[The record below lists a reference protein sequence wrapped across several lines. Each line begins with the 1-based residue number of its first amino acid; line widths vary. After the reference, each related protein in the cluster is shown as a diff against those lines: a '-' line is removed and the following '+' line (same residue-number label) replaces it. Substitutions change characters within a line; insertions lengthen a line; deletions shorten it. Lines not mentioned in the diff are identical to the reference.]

1 MSSIAG
7 TTAKT
12 RRVVITGAGIVSCIG
27 NDLASVET
35 SLREGKSGIRAV
47 EKFTELGLRSQIGG
61 MPDIDLEARI
71 DRKQL
76 RFMGDAAAYAQIALE
91 DAIAQSGLTPSQVS
105 HPRTGLI
112 MGSGGGSPINQIEAA
127 DTLREK
133 GIRRVGPYQVT
144 RCMSSTVS
152 ACLATNFKVK
162 GINYS
167 ITSACSTS
175 AHCIGAAAQQIAWGL
190 QDVMFAGGGEELSW
204 GMALLFDGMG
214 AMSSK
219 YNATPTQAARAYDAT
234 RDGFVIAG
242 GGGAVVL
249 ESLEHA
255 QARGATILAEIVGF
269 GATSDGADMV
279 APSGDGAIACM
290 QQALQGLEGAEEAID
305 YINTHGT
312 STPVGDMQ
320 EVRAM
325 QAVFGTKVPPFSSTK
340 SLTGHSLG
348 ATGVQEAIYC
358 LIMLQKQFIA
368 GSVNV
373 QTPDPLLGDM
383 PLVTQTRPAQLTTVL
398 SNSFGFGG
406 TNASL
411 VLRRFPHSPL

>member
-1 MSSIAG
+1 MM
-7 TTAKT
+7 K
-12 RRVVITGAGIVSCIG
+12 RVVITGTGIVSCIG
-27 NDLASVET
+27 NDNATVT
-35 SLREGKSGIRAV
+35 QSLREGRSGIRAMPQ
-47 EKFTELGLRSQIGG
+47 FTELGMRSQVAGVPQIN
-61 MPDIDLEARI
+61 LEERI

-76 RFMGDAAAYAQIALE
+76 RFMGDAAAYAHIALA
-91 DAIAQSGLTPSQVS
+91 DAIASSGLTPDQVS

-112 MGSGGGSPINQIEAA
+112 MGSGGGSPANQIEAA
-127 DTLREK
+127 DILRAK

-152 ACLATNFKVK
+152 ACLSTNFAIK

-175 AHCIGAAAQQIAWGL
+175 AHCIGAAAQQIAFGL
-190 QDVMFAGGGEELSW
+190 QDVMFAGGGEEVTW
-204 GMALLFDGMG
+204 GMGLLFDAMG
-214 AMSSK
+214 AMSSA
-219 YNATPTQAARAYDAT
+219 YNDTPEKASRAYDAN
-234 RDGFVIAG
+234 RDGFVLSG

-255 QARGATILAEIVGF
+255 LARGATILGEVIGF

-290 QQALQGLEGAEEAID
+290 RQAIEGLDAPID

-312 STPVGDMQ
+312 STPVGDVP
-320 EVRAM
+320 ELRAIKT
-325 QAVFGTKVPPFSSTK
+325 VFGDAIPPFSSTK

-358 LIMLQKQFIA
+358 LLMLQQGFIA
-368 GSVNV
+368 GSANIE
-373 QTPDPLLGDM
+373 TLEPAAEGM
-383 PLVTQTRPAQLTTVL
+383 PLVRETVDAPIRTAL

-411 VLRRFPHSPL
+411 VLRRWDGA

>member
-1 MSSIAG
+1 MN
-7 TTAKT
+7 TK
-12 RRVVITGAGIVSCIG
+12 RVVITGAGIVSCIG
-27 NDLASVET
+27 NDLAAVEA
-35 SLREGKSGIRAV
+35 SLREGRSGIRAV
-47 EKFTELGLRSQIGG
+47 PEFTALGLRSQVAGVPEIDIG
-61 MPDIDLEARI
+61 ARI

-91 DAIAQSGLTPSQVS
+91 DAIAQSGLAPEQVS

-112 MGSGGGSPINQIEAA
+112 MGSGGGSPANQIEAA

-175 AHCIGAAAQQIAWGL
+175 AHCIGAAAQQIAWGM

-219 YNATPTQAARAYDAT
+219 YNATPEKASRAYDAQ
-234 RDGFVIAG
+234 RDGFVLSG

-255 QARGATILAEIVGF
+255 ERRGATILAEVVGF
-269 GATSDGADMV
+269 GATSDGEDMV
-279 APSGDGAIACM
+279 APSGDGAVACM
-290 QQALQGLEGAEEAID
+290 RQAIAGLEGPID

-325 QAVFGTKVPPFSSTK
+325 QTVFGSAVPPFSSTK

-358 LIMLQKQFIA
+358 LIMLQQGFIA

-373 QTPDPLLGDM
+373 ETPDAALGDM
-383 PLVTQTRPAQLTTVL
+383 PLVTRTRDARLSTVL

-411 VLRRFPHSPL
+411 VLRRWQD

>member
-1 MSSIAG
+1 MN
-7 TTAKT
+7 AK
-12 RRVVITGAGIVSCIG
+12 RRVVVTGMGLVSCIG
-27 NDLASVET
+27 NDLDTVEQ
-35 SLREGKSGIRAV
+35 SLRQGHSGIRAMPQ
-47 EKFTELGLRSQIGG
+47 FTELGLRSQVAGA
-61 MPDIDLEARI
+61 PQIDLEARI

-76 RFMGDAAAYAQIALE
+76 RFMGDAAAYAHLSLQ
-91 DAIAQSGLTPSQVS
+91 DAIAQAGLTPAQVS

-112 MGSGGGSPINQIEAA
+112 MGSGGGSPANQIEAA
-127 DTLREK
+127 DTLRSK

-152 ACLATNFKVK
+152 ACLSTNFAIK

-190 QDVMFAGGGEELSW
+190 QDVVFAGGGEELSW

-214 AMSSK
+214 AMSAKRNDQPEKAS
-219 YNATPTQAARAYDAT
+219 RAYDAD

-242 GGGAVVL
+242 GGGALVL

-255 QARGATILAEIVGF
+255 QARGATILGEVVGF

-279 APSGDGAIACM
+279 APSGEGAVACM
-290 QQALQGLEGAEEAID
+290 RQALEGLDGPID

-312 STPVGDMQ
+312 STPVGDVP
-320 EVRAM
+320 ELNAM
-325 QAVFGTKVPPFSSTK
+325 RTVFGEGQVPPFSSTK

-358 LIMLQKQFIA
+358 LLMLQKGFIA

-373 QTPDPLLGDM
+373 DTPDAAVGSL
-383 PLVTQTRPAQLTTVL
+383 PLVTATRDADLRQAL

-411 VLRRFPHSPL
+411 VLRRWA

>member
-1 MSSIAG
+1 M
-7 TTAKT
+7 K
-12 RRVVITGAGIVSCIG
+12 RVVITGTGIVSCIG
-27 NDLASVET
+27 NDNATVT
-35 SLREGKSGIRAV
+35 QALREGRSGIRAMPQ
-47 EKFTELGLRSQIGG
+47 FTELGMRSQVAGVPQIN
-61 MPDIDLEARI
+61 LEERI

-76 RFMGDAAAYAQIALE
+76 RFMGDAAAYAHIALA
-91 DAIAQSGLTPSQVS
+91 DAIAASGLTPDQVS

-112 MGSGGGSPINQIEAA
+112 MGSGGGSPANQIEAA
-127 DTLREK
+127 DILRSK

-152 ACLATNFKVK
+152 ACLSTNFAIK

-175 AHCIGAAAQQIAWGL
+175 AHCIGAAAQQIAWGM
-190 QDVMFAGGGEELSW
+190 QDVVFAGGGEEVTW
-204 GMALLFDGMG
+204 GMGLLFDAMG
-214 AMSSK
+214 AMSSA
-219 YNATPTQAARAYDAT
+219 YNATPEKASRAYDAH
-234 RDGFVIAG
+234 RDGFVLSG

-255 QARGATILAEIVGF
+255 LARGATILGEVVGF

-290 QQALQGLEGAEEAID
+290 RQAIEGLDVPID

-312 STPVGDMQ
+312 STPVGDVP
-320 EVRAM
+320 ELRAI
-325 QAVFGTKVPPFSSTK
+325 QTVFGDAIPPFSSTK

-358 LIMLQKQFIA
+358 LLMLQQGFIA
-368 GSVNV
+368 GSAHIE
-373 QTPDPLLGDM
+373 TLDPAAEGM
-383 PLVTQTRPAQLTTVL
+383 PLVRETRDAPIRTAL

-411 VLRRFPHSPL
+411 VLRRWDGA

>member
-1 MSSIAG
+1 MN
-7 TTAKT
+7 AK
-12 RRVVITGAGIVSCIG
+12 RRVVITGMGLVSCIG
-27 NDLASVET
+27 NDLDTVEQA
-35 SLREGKSGIRAV
+35 LRQGRSGIRAMPQ
-47 EKFTELGLRSQIGG
+47 FTEMGLRSQVGG
-61 MPDIDLEARI
+61 APQIDLEARI

-76 RFMGDAAAYAQIALE
+76 RFMGDAAAYAHLSLQ
-91 DAIAQSGLTPSQVS
+91 DAIAQAGLTPAQVS

-112 MGSGGGSPINQIEAA
+112 MGSGGGSPANQIEAA
-127 DTLREK
+127 DTLRSK

-152 ACLATNFKVK
+152 ACLSTHFAIK

-175 AHCIGAAAQQIAWGL
+175 AHCIGAAAQQIAWGM

-214 AMSSK
+214 AMSAKRNDQPEKAS
-219 YNATPTQAARAYDAT
+219 RAYDAD

-242 GGGAVVL
+242 GGGALVL
-249 ESLEHA
+249 EALEHA
-255 QARGATILAEIVGF
+255 QARGATILGEVVGF

-279 APSGDGAIACM
+279 APSGEGAVACMRQAIA
-290 QQALQGLEGAEEAID
+290 GLDGPID

-312 STPVGDMQ
+312 STPVGDVP
-320 EVRAM
+320 ELNAM
-325 QAVFGTKVPPFSSTK
+325 RSVFGEGAVPPFSSTK

-358 LIMLQKQFIA
+358 LLMLQKGFIA

-373 QTPDPLLGDM
+373 DTPDPAVGSL
-383 PLVTQTRPAQLTTVL
+383 PLVTATREAPLRQAL

-411 VLRRFPHSPL
+411 VLHRWDS

>member
-1 MSSIAG
+1 M
-7 TTAKT
+7 
-12 RRVVITGAGIVSCIG
+12 RRVVITGTGIVSCIG
-27 NDLASVET
+27 NDKATVT
-35 SLREGKSGIRAV
+35 ASLRDSRPGIRAMP
-47 EKFTELGLRSQIGG
+47 EFAEMGLRSQVAGV
-61 MPDIDLEARI
+61 PQIDLEALI

-76 RFMGDAAAYAQIALE
+76 RFMGDAAAYAHVSLQ
-91 DAIAQSGLTPSQVS
+91 DAIAESGLTPGQVS

-112 MGSGGGSPINQIEAA
+112 MGSGGGSPANQIESA
-127 DTLREK
+127 DILRSK

-152 ACLATNFKVK
+152 ACLSTNFAIK

-175 AHCIGAAAQQIAWGL
+175 AHCIGAAAQQIAWGM
-190 QDVMFAGGGEELSW
+190 QDVMFAGGGEEVSW
-204 GMALLFDGMG
+204 GMGMLFDAMG
-214 AMSSK
+214 AMSSA
-219 YNATPTQAARAYDAT
+219 YNATPEKASRAYDAN
-234 RDGFVIAG
+234 RDGFVLSG

-255 QARGATILAEIVGF
+255 QARGATILGEVVGF

-290 QQALQGLEGAEEAID
+290 RQAIAGLEQPID

-312 STPVGDMQ
+312 STPVGDVP
-320 EVRAM
+320 ELRAIK
-325 QAVFGTKVPPFSSTK
+325 AVFGDAIPRFSSTK

-358 LIMLQKQFIA
+358 LLMLQQGFIA
-368 GSVNV
+368 GSANIE
-373 QTPDPLLGDM
+373 TLDPAAEGM
-383 PLVTQTRPAQLTTVL
+383 PLVRTTVDAPIRTAL

-411 VLRRFPHSPL
+411 VLRRWDGA

>member
-1 MSSIAG
+1 MS
-7 TTAKT
+7 KK
-12 RRVVITGAGIVSCIG
+12 RVVITGTGIVSCIG
-27 NDLASVET
+27 NDRATVVQ
-35 SLREGKSGIRAV
+35 SLRESRSGIRAMPA
-47 EKFTELGLRSQIGG
+47 FTELGLRSQVAGI
-61 MPDIDLEARI
+61 PQINLEERI

-76 RFMGDAAAYAQIALE
+76 RFMGDAAAYAHISLQE
-91 DAIAQSGLTPSQVS
+91 AIAQAGLTPAQVS

-112 MGSGGGSPINQIEAA
+112 MGSGGGSPANQIEAA
-127 DTLREK
+127 DVLRSK

-152 ACLATNFKVK
+152 ACLSTNFAIK

-175 AHCIGAAAQQIAWGL
+175 AHCIGAAAQQIAWGM

-219 YNATPTQAARAYDAT
+219 YNATPEKASRAYDAN

-249 ESLEHA
+249 ESLDHA
-255 QARGATILAEIVGF
+255 LARGATILGEVVGF
-269 GATSDGADMV
+269 GATSDGEDMV
-279 APSGDGAIACM
+279 APSGEGAIACM
-290 QQALQGLEGAEEAID
+290 RQAIEGLDAPID

-312 STPVGDMQ
+312 STPVGDVP
-320 EVRAM
+320 ELRAIR
-325 QAVFGTKVPPFSSTK
+325 AVFGEAIPPFSSTK

-358 LIMLQKQFIA
+358 LLMLQDGFIA
-368 GSVNV
+368 GSANV
-373 QTPDPLLGDM
+373 ETLEPAAEGM
-383 PLVTQTRPAQLTTVL
+383 PLVTVTRDAPIRTAL

-411 VLRRFPHSPL
+411 VLRRWDGA

>member
-1 MSSIAG
+1 
-7 TTAKT
+7 
-12 RRVVITGAGIVSCIG
+12 
-27 NDLASVET
+27 
-35 SLREGKSGIRAV
+35 
-47 EKFTELGLRSQIGG
+47 
-61 MPDIDLEARI
+61 
-71 DRKQL
+71 
-76 RFMGDAAAYAQIALE
+76 
-91 DAIAQSGLTPSQVS
+91 
-105 HPRTGLI
+105 
-112 MGSGGGSPINQIEAA
+112 MGSGGGSPANQIEAGRHA
-127 DTLREK
+127 ARR

-175 AHCIGAAAQQIAWGL
+175 AHCIGAAAQQIAWGM

-204 GMALLFDGMG
+204 GMSLLFDGMG

-219 YNATPTQAARAYDAT
+219 YNETPEKASRAYDAN

-255 QARGATILAEIVGF
+255 LARGANILAEVVGF
-269 GATSDGADMV
+269 GATSDGEDMV
-279 APSGDGAIACM
+279 APSGDGAIAC
-290 QQALQGLEGAEEAID
+290 ACSRPWKARHPID

-312 STPVGDMQ
+312 STPWATC
-320 EVRAM
+320 RKCAPC
-325 QAVFGTKVPPFSSTK
+325 VPCLATRCRRSRPP

-358 LIMLQKQFIA
+358 MIMLNKGFIA
-368 GSVNV
+368 GSANV
-373 QTPDPLLGDM
+373 ETPDPALGDM
-383 PLVTQTRPAQLTTVL
+383 PW
-398 SNSFGFGG
+398 
-406 TNASL
+406 
-411 VLRRFPHSPL
+411 

>member
-1 MSSIAG
+1 M
-7 TTAKT
+7 K
-12 RRVVITGAGIVSCIG
+12 RRVVITGTGIVSCIG
-27 NDLASVET
+27 NDNATVEA
-35 SLREGKSGIRAV
+35 SLRESRSGIRAMP
-47 EKFTELGLRSQIGG
+47 EFTELGMRSQVAGI
-61 MPDIDLEARI
+61 PQIDLEAQI

-76 RFMGDAAAYAQIALE
+76 RFMGDAAAYAQIALTQ
-91 DAIAQSGLTPSQVS
+91 AIAEAGLTPEQVS

-112 MGSGGGSPINQIEAA
+112 MGSGGGSPANQIEAA

-152 ACLATNFKVK
+152 ACLSTNFGIK

-175 AHCIGAAAQQIAWGL
+175 AHCIGSAAQQIAWGM

-204 GMALLFDGMG
+204 GMSLLFDGMG

-219 YNATPTQAARAYDAT
+219 YNATPEKAARAYDAN

-255 QARGATILAEIVGF
+255 LARGANILGEVVGF
-269 GATSDGADMV
+269 GATSDGEDMV

-290 QQALQGLEGAEEAID
+290 RQAIEGLEGPID

-312 STPVGDMQ
+312 STPVGDVP
-320 EVRAM
+320 ELRAIRE
-325 QAVFGTKVPPFSSTK
+325 VFGDQIPPFSSTK

-358 LIMLQKQFIA
+358 LLMLNKGFIA
-368 GSVNV
+368 GSANV
-373 QTPDPLLGDM
+373 ETPDPAVEGM
-383 PLVTQTRPAQLTTVL
+383 PLVTETRDATLRQVL

-411 VLRRFPHSPL
+411 VLRRWEGA

>member
-1 MSSIAG
+1 MS
-7 TTAKT
+7 KK
-12 RRVVITGAGIVSCIG
+12 RVVITGAGIVSCIG
-27 NDLASVET
+27 NDLDTVEA
-35 SLREGKSGIRAV
+35 SLRQGKSGIRAV
-47 EKFTELGLRSQIGG
+47 EKFTELGLRSQVAGRPEI
-61 MPDIDLEARI
+61 DIEARI

-91 DAIAQSGLTPSQVS
+91 DAIKQAGLAPEQVS

-112 MGSGGGSPINQIEAA
+112 MGSGGGSPANQIEAA
-127 DTLREK
+127 DILRSK

-152 ACLATNFKVK
+152 ACLSTHFGIK

-175 AHCIGAAAQQIAWGL
+175 AHCIGAAAQQIAWGM

-214 AMSSK
+214 AMSAKRNDQPEKAS
-219 YNATPTQAARAYDAT
+219 RAYDAD

-255 QARGATILAEIVGF
+255 QARGATILGEVVGF

-290 QQALQGLEGAEEAID
+290 RQAIEGLDGPIH

-312 STPVGDMQ
+312 SAPVGDVP
-320 EVRAM
+320 ELNALRT
-325 QAVFGTKVPPFSSTK
+325 VFGQGGDAQVPPFSSTK

-348 ATGVQEAIYC
+348 ATGVQETIYC
-358 LIMLQKQFIA
+358 LLMLQKGFIA

-373 QTPDPLLGDM
+373 DNPDPAVGEL
-383 PLVTQTRPAQLTTVL
+383 PLVTATRAAPLRQAL

-411 VLRRFPHSPL
+411 VLRRWD

>member
-1 MSSIAG
+1 MSM
-7 TTAKT
+7 KK
-12 RRVVITGAGIVSCIG
+12 RVVITGAGIVSCIG
-27 NDLASVET
+27 NDLATVEAA
-35 SLREGKSGIRAV
+35 LRESRPGIRAMPR
-47 EKFTELGLRSQIGG
+47 FAELGMRSQVAGV
-61 MPDIDLEARI
+61 PEIDLEARI

-76 RFMGDAAAYAQIALE
+76 RFMGDAAAYAHLALA
-91 DAIAQSGLTPSQVS
+91 DAIAQAGLTPSQVS

-112 MGSGGGSPINQIEAA
+112 MGSGGGSPDNQIESA
-127 DTLREK
+127 DILRSK

-152 ACLATNFKVK
+152 ACLSTNYGIK

-175 AHCIGAAAQQIAWGL
+175 AHCIGAAAQQIAWGM
-190 QDVMFAGGGEELSW
+190 QDVMFAGGGEEVTW
-204 GMALLFDGMG
+204 GMGLLFDAMG

-219 YNATPTQAARAYDAT
+219 YNDTPEQASRAYDAN
-234 RDGFVIAG
+234 RDGFVLSG

-255 QARGATILAEIVGF
+255 QARGATILGEVVGF

-290 QQALQGLEGAEEAID
+290 RQAIEGLDGPID

-312 STPVGDMQ
+312 STPVGDVP
-320 EVRAM
+320 ELRAIRE
-325 QAVFGTKVPPFSSTK
+325 VFGDAVPPFSSTK

-358 LIMLQKQFIA
+358 LIMLQKGFIA
-368 GSVNV
+368 GSANV
-373 QTPDPLLGDM
+373 EAPDPAVEGM
-383 PLVTQTRPAQLTTVL
+383 PLVTATREAPLRTAL

-406 TNASL
+406 TNACL
-411 VLRRFPHSPL
+411 VLRRWEG

>member
-1 MSSIAG
+1 M
-7 TTAKT
+7 K
-12 RRVVITGAGIVSCIG
+12 RRVVITGTGIVSCIG
-27 NDLASVET
+27 NDNATVEA
-35 SLREGKSGIRAV
+35 SLRESRSGIRAMP
-47 EKFTELGLRSQIGG
+47 EFTELGMRSQVAGI
-61 MPDIDLEARI
+61 PQIDVEALI

-76 RFMGDAAAYAQIALE
+76 RFMGDAAAYAQIALTP
-91 DAIAQSGLTPSQVS
+91 AIAEAGLTPEQVS

-112 MGSGGGSPINQIEAA
+112 MGSGGGSPANQIEAA

-152 ACLATNFKVK
+152 ACLSTNFGIK

-175 AHCIGAAAQQIAWGL
+175 AHCIGSAAQQIAWGM

-204 GMALLFDGMG
+204 GMSLLFDGMG

-219 YNATPTQAARAYDAT
+219 YNATPEKAARAYDAN

-255 QARGATILAEIVGF
+255 LARGANILGEVVGF
-269 GATSDGADMV
+269 GATSDGEDMV

-290 QQALQGLEGAEEAID
+290 RQAIEGLDGPID

-312 STPVGDMQ
+312 STPVGDVP
-320 EVRAM
+320 ELRAIRE
-325 QAVFGTKVPPFSSTK
+325 VFGENIPPFSSTK

-358 LIMLQKQFIA
+358 LLMLNKGFIA
-368 GSVNV
+368 GSANV
-373 QTPDPLLGDM
+373 ETPDPAVEGM
-383 PLVTQTRPAQLTTVL
+383 PLVTVTRDAPLRQVL

-411 VLRRFPHSPL
+411 VLKRWEGA

>member
-1 MSSIAG
+1 M
-7 TTAKT
+7 K
-12 RRVVITGAGIVSCIG
+12 RVVITGMGIVSCIG
-27 NDLASVET
+27 NDMATVTE
-35 SLREGKSGIRAV
+35 SLRESRSGIRAMP
-47 EKFTELGLRSQIGG
+47 EFTELNMRSQVAGVPQIN
-61 MPDIDLEARI
+61 LEALI

-76 RFMGDAAAYAQIALE
+76 RFMGDAAAYAHISLAN
-91 DAIAQSGLTPSQVS
+91 AIAEAGLTPEQVS

-112 MGSGGGSPINQIEAA
+112 MGSGGGSPANQIEAA
-127 DTLREK
+127 DILRSK

-152 ACLATNFKVK
+152 ACLSTNFAIK

-175 AHCIGAAAQQIAWGL
+175 AHCIGAAAQQIAWGM
-190 QDVMFAGGGEELSW
+190 QDVMFAGGGEEVTW
-204 GMALLFDGMG
+204 GMGLLFDAMG
-214 AMSSK
+214 AMSSA
-219 YNATPTQAARAYDAT
+219 YNATPEKASRAYDAN
-234 RDGFVIAG
+234 RDGFVLSG

-249 ESLEHA
+249 ESLDHA
-255 QARGATILAEIVGF
+255 LARGANILGEVIGF

-290 QQALQGLEGAEEAID
+290 RQAISTVSEPID

-312 STPVGDMQ
+312 STPVGDVP
-320 EVRAM
+320 ELRAIRE
-325 QAVFGTKVPPFSSTK
+325 VFGEAIPPFSSTK

-358 LIMLQKQFIA
+358 LLMLQQGFIA

-373 QTPDPLLGDM
+373 ETLEPAAEGM
-383 PLVTQTRPAQLTTVL
+383 PLVRETRDAPIRTAL

-411 VLRRFPHSPL
+411 VLRRWEGV

>member
-1 MSSIAG
+1 M
-7 TTAKT
+7 K
-12 RRVVITGAGIVSCIG
+12 RVVITGTGIVSCIG
-27 NDLASVET
+27 NDSAAVT
-35 SLREGKSGIRAV
+35 ASLRESRSGIRAMP
-47 EKFTELGLRSQIGG
+47 KFAEMGLRSQVAGV
-61 MPDIDLEARI
+61 PQIDLEAVI
-71 DRKQL
+71 DRKHL
-76 RFMGDAAAYAQIALE
+76 RFMGDAAAYAHVSLAN
-91 DAIAQSGLTPSQVS
+91 AIAEAGLPPEVVS

-112 MGSGGGSPINQIEAA
+112 MGSGGGSPENQIASA
-127 DTLREK
+127 DILRSK

-152 ACLATNFKVK
+152 ACLSTNFGIK

-175 AHCIGAAAQQIAWGL
+175 AHCIGAAAQQIAWGM
-190 QDVMFAGGGEELSW
+190 QDVMFAGGGEEVSW
-204 GMALLFDGMG
+204 GMGMLFDAMG
-214 AMSSK
+214 AMSSA
-219 YNATPTQAARAYDAT
+219 YNATPEKASRAYDAN
-234 RDGFVIAG
+234 RDGFVLSG

-255 QARGATILAEIVGF
+255 QARGAKILGELIGF

-279 APSGDGAIACM
+279 APSGEGAIACM
-290 QQALQGLEGAEEAID
+290 QQAIAGLDQPID

-312 STPVGDMQ
+312 STPVGDVP
-320 EVRAM
+320 ELRAIK
-325 QAVFGTKVPPFSSTK
+325 AVFGDAIPRFSSTK

-358 LIMLQKQFIA
+358 LLMLQQGFIA
-368 GSVNV
+368 GSANID
-373 QTPDPLLGDM
+373 TLDSAAEGM
-383 PLVTQTRPAQLTTVL
+383 PLVQKTVDAPIRTAL

-411 VLRRFPHSPL
+411 LLRRWDQA

>member
-1 MSSIAG
+1 M
-7 TTAKT
+7 K

-27 NDLASVET
+27 VGLEAVET
-35 SLREGKSGIRAV
+35 SLREGRSGIQHMPV
-47 EKFTELGLRSQIGG
+47 FKELGLRSQVAGI
-61 MPDIDLEARI
+61 PQINVEEFI

-76 RFMGDAAAYAQIALE
+76 RFMGDAAAYAQISLQQ
-91 DAIAQSGLTPSQVS
+91 AIAQAGLQPEQIS

-112 MGSGGGSPINQIEAA
+112 MGSGGGSPANQIEAA

-144 RCMSSTVS
+144 RCMGSTVS
-152 ACLATNFKVK
+152 ANLATNFKIK

-175 AHCIGAAAQQIAWGL
+175 AHCIGAAAQQIAWGM

-204 GMALLFDGMG
+204 GLAMLFDGMG

-219 YNATPTQAARAYDAT
+219 FNDTPEKASRPYDSE

-242 GGGAVVL
+242 GGGALVL

-255 QARGATILAEIVGF
+255 QARGANILAEIVGF
-269 GATSDGADMV
+269 GISSDGEDMV
-279 APSGDGAIACM
+279 APSGDGAVAAM
-290 QQALQGLEGAEEAID
+290 AQAIEGLPEPID

-312 STPVGDMQ
+312 STPVGDVP
-320 EVRAM
+320 ELHAIRK
-325 QAVFGTKVPPFSSTK
+325 VFGDRIPPFSSTK
-340 SLTGHSLG
+340 SLTGHSQG
-348 ATGVQEAIYC
+348 ATGVQEAIYSM
-358 LIMLQKQFIA
+358 IMLMKGFIA
-368 GSVNV
+368 GSANV
-373 QTPDPLLGDM
+373 ETPDPAVGDM
-383 PLVTQTRPAQLTTVL
+383 PLVTKSRAADLKQVL

-406 TNASL
+406 TNACL
-411 VLRRFPHSPL
+411 VLRRWEAA

>member
-1 MSSIAG
+1 M
-7 TTAKT
+7 K
-12 RRVVITGAGIVSCIG
+12 RVVVTGTGIVSCIG
-27 NDLASVET
+27 NDDGAVT
-35 SLREGKSGIRAV
+35 ASLRESRSGIRAMP
-47 EKFTELGLRSQIGG
+47 EFAAMSMRSRVAGV
-61 MPDIDLEARI
+61 PEIDLDAVI

-76 RFMGDAAAYAQIALE
+76 RFMGNAAAYAHVSLAH
-91 DAIAQSGLTPSQVS
+91 AIATSGLAPEQVS

-112 MGSGGGSPINQIEAA
+112 MGSGGGSPANQIESA
-127 DTLREK
+127 DILRSK

-152 ACLATNFKVK
+152 ACLSTNFSIK

-175 AHCIGAAAQQIAWGL
+175 AHCIGAAAQQIAWGM
-190 QDVMFAGGGEELSW
+190 QDVMFAGGGEEVTW
-204 GMALLFDGMG
+204 GMGLLFDAMG
-214 AMSSK
+214 AMSSA
-219 YNATPTQAARAYDAT
+219 YNDKPEKASRPYDVN
-234 RDGFVIAG
+234 RDGFVLSG

-255 QARGATILAEIVGF
+255 QARGAKILGEVVGF

-290 QQALQGLEGAEEAID
+290 RQAIANVDGPID

-312 STPVGDMQ
+312 STPVGDAP
-320 EVRAM
+320 ELRAIRE
-325 QAVFGTKVPPFSSTK
+325 VFGDAIPPFSSTK

-358 LIMLQKQFIA
+358 LLMLQHGFIA
-368 GSVNV
+368 GSANIE
-373 QTPDPLLGDM
+373 TLDPAAEGM
-383 PLVTQTRPAQLTTVL
+383 PLVRETRDAPLRTAL

-411 VLRRFPHSPL
+411 VLRRWDGA

>member
-1 MSSIAG
+1 M
-7 TTAKT
+7 TKK
-12 RRVVITGAGIVSCIG
+12 RVVITGAGIVSCIG
-27 NDLASVET
+27 NDWATVEA
-35 SLREGKSGIRAV
+35 SLRAGTSGIKAV
-47 EKFTELGLRSQIGG
+47 EKFTELGLRSQVAGVPEI
-61 MPDIDLEARI
+61 DIEARI

-91 DAIAQSGLTPSQVS
+91 DAIKQAGLTPEQVS
-105 HPRTGLI
+105 PPRTGLI
-112 MGSGGGSPINQIEAA
+112 MGSGGGSPANQIEAA

-204 GMALLFDGMG
+204 GMSLLFDGMG

-219 YNATPTQAARAYDAT
+219 YNATPEKAARAYDAN

-255 QARGATILAEIVGF
+255 LARGATIMGEVVGF
-269 GATSDGADMV
+269 GISSDGEDMV
-279 APSGDGAIACM
+279 APSGEGAVACM
-290 QQALQGLEGAEEAID
+290 RQAIEGLAEPID

-312 STPVGDMQ
+312 STPVGDVP
-320 EVRAM
+320 ELHAIRK
-325 QAVFGTKVPPFSSTK
+325 VFGNRIPPFSSTK
-340 SLTGHSLG
+340 SLAGHSQG
-348 ATGVQEAIYC
+348 ATGVQEAIFS
-358 LIMLQKQFIA
+358 LIMLMKGFIA
-368 GSVNV
+368 GSANV
-373 QTPDPLLGDM
+373 ETPDPAVGDM
-383 PLVTQTRPAQLTTVL
+383 PLVTQAREATLRQVL

-406 TNASL
+406 TNACL
-411 VLRRFPHSPL
+411 VLRRW

>member
-1 MSSIAG
+1 MN
-7 TTAKT
+7 K

-27 NDLASVET
+27 NDLRTVEVA
-35 SLREGKSGIRAV
+35 LRTGRSGIRAV
-47 EKFTELGLRSQIGG
+47 PQFTELGLRSQVAGVPEI
-61 MPDIDLEARI
+61 DIEARI

-76 RFMGDAAAYAQIALE
+76 RFMGDAAAYAQIALQ
-91 DAIAQSGLTPSQVS
+91 DAIAQSGLAPAQVS

-112 MGSGGGSPINQIEAA
+112 MGSGGGSPANQIEAA

-152 ACLATNFKVK
+152 ACLATNFKIK

-190 QDVMFAGGGEELSW
+190 QDVVFAGGGEELSW

-219 YNATPTQAARAYDAT
+219 YNATPEKAARAYDAG

-255 QARGATILAEIVGF
+255 EQRGATILAELVGF
-269 GATSDGADMV
+269 GATSDGEDMV

-290 QQALQGLEGAEEAID
+290 RQAIEGLEGPID

-312 STPVGDMQ
+312 STPVGDLQ

-325 QAVFGTKVPPFSSTK
+325 RAVFGDAMPPFSSTK

-358 LIMLQKQFIA
+358 LIMLQQGFIA
-368 GSVNV
+368 GSANV
-373 QTPDPLLGDM
+373 ETPDPELGDA
-383 PLVTQTRPAQLTTVL
+383 PLVTRTRDAALSTVL

-411 VLRRFPHSPL
+411 VLRRWS